1 MAKSYDFTQTDSDW
15 ASEFRTNYQR
25 RQDAEGKVRSA
36 LQGLVDAGEEVNIS
50 EAQFEKAVQDV
61 LAGRDFDITSRPAAP
76 PQAAAPVLPSKVDP
90 GRTTLDNVPRAL
102 GAGLGDIGAD
112 VMFRDIDAEA
122 AEKVRKQREEQTIRD
137 SILPEPI
144 ARLVHTDVIS
154 PQVAKLGKA
163 VGGTDTYRSIFGSLS
178 KYVDDAR
185 RSLEDEANAMIERN
199 PAQGYTERAIT
210 DVAGSPQSL
219 ASIPGGVFAG
229 IPALTSY
236 NDAYRAARE
245 QGLSPE
251 EAGQYASEQAAIE
264 GGISAVPTGGLYAKI
279 AGKTAGRLAKPIAG
293 RVTRTLTTAAGEGVE
308 EGLTTVA
315 QDAANRIRAEYGE
328 SEEGRAFAAG
338 RVSTDLLDDTLRS
351 AAAGVGGGAGFG
363 GFHASLE
370 FAAEKG
376 KQASDTVDAALRE
389 GKAAVDKTKSNEI
402 EIDQNITNEL
412 VKELQKDAAFR
423 QREAETAYQDQ
434 LKADEMEAG
443 FRSLEAQ
450 ANQTTD
456 RVERYGD
463 GVVER
468 VPVQPTEVTPE
479 FVAQEREDTQRLGR
493 EQAERVTLGKDIT
506 DLEKAQKRQEK
517 AAKAK
522 EKADAKKLTQRRA
535 KVADEVLKEF
545 PNATQE
551 ERVKIFRERM
561 AQPVKETPKAE
572 KPKRAQ
578 PKAVPANVSKPS
590 PSVPDSKVSDKGIAD
605 LAAQLNLGMRET
617 LSLKKTPKQEGKIVP
632 TTKPAVEFNEKKYE
646 ADTKTLVKKLVD
658 ANKQETADVQNLIR
672 QGKLK
677 IVPNQEVVGR
687 EVNDNVA
694 EYDTNTGEMYL
705 YTDKVKPAD
714 VVGVM
719 ARALHESTHAG
730 QFNDREGRPS
740 LLKQMMSPNKENKA
754 SKAILKAANGGNQM
768 AKRALE
774 QAQRASPNED
784 IQNLELVP
792 YFVTEAA
799 KARGKEGQLRGV
811 ANDIIASAK
820 TFMRDKLGAN
830 LEISMND
837 LARASQQ
844 TAGEIVKT
852 DVKPAKKSDK
862 GSLGMV
868 LGPTAKGF
876 KKAQDEGRTYTE
888 YADQGER
895 FEISDSDAELVS
907 DSELEEYIPFGPDE
921 IQDTELEYVLSHDK
935 LFREYPWLANYRV
948 AFSQM
953 DWNVNGNHDPST
965 KTIGINSNLLRAAIY
980 GKEDS
985 TRENA
990 KNRIRDTLLHEAQ
1003 HAIQAKEG
1011 FVSGANAAEFVPQT
1025 VYNARQ
1031 RAAEKLNEV
1040 VKRFDLGR
1048 ALQTLPPEIK
1058 RAWENEV
1065 KAAGVTEDRDI
1076 QAGLFLE
1083 EGYYDDVSDRM
1094 LKRYGEQTYQKA
1106 VADLTAANR
1115 DVREA
1120 ENKAFRTYLR
1130 DQGEFEA
1137 RGTERRSR
1145 MTQAELDARPRSK
1158 IVEDEEG
1165 IRRDETLDTRPNAR
1179 RRVPAASQSLGMAET
1194 LEDDVGRRYVPAW
1207 VTGLFDT
1214 AQGTGRK
1221 VNELVEYART
1231 SPAATRMIAE
1241 AELAKYDSALSDLAK
1256 TTGQSP
1262 AELNAEIAEKLDAVD
1277 KKSDSYDEN
1286 RKAFVEVAS
1295 QYGDAGQA
1303 LINLRDQIDD
1313 LTFDILKQRAATG
1326 KPLTEDEKKLY
1337 GTLLANLGRYSHR
1350 QYAVNAGDIGNKY
1363 AKKVWDNYNKQ
1374 KKGKGNGKTAAG
1386 YAKVAN
1392 AVSYLVDNNLTI
1404 PDTTELAALG
1414 ADQTR
1419 SLYETWVG
1427 PTSNVSQDEMK
1438 IALDNVRNKVTPE
1451 RMERQAEQIVK
1462 EMLGLVDANSPTAKY
1477 YRGGKQ
1483 DNTILQERTNIPK
1496 ELRDLMGEITEPAT
1510 KLMLTAGKQAE
1521 FVARNKMLLDLTN
1534 ERSKDIQPPD
1544 AAGSKAV
1551 SDNKM
1556 TKLEGE
1562 MWGPMEGYYV
1572 SPNMRN
1578 LVGDTLQQLATF
1590 EQAVAMAG
1598 HNPNVL
1604 SQLAMGKAMVTW
1616 GKIAGT
1622 AKGLQ
1627 IVWNPVNFIY
1637 NFAGAPR
1644 MLLSNGNL
1652 NPKNAAKALKSSTE
1666 IIANAM
1672 NPKSA
1677 SEEAIRLNKYG
1688 VTDSAF
1694 IGELKQAEYQ
1704 HLRNLVKEMSGK
1716 KPSEAF
1722 AWLKQKGVG
1731 VKELYAMMDVWSKV
1745 ANFYHQVDVL
1755 SDFYEKN
1762 GETRTQEEIDREAAD
1777 IVNRTNITYKRA
1789 APLVKAI
1796 ERTGFTMFGPY
1807 FYEVFRSE
1815 IANTLQGI
1823 DEFQRSKQ
1831 ATTPE
1836 AKRVMQLQAAK
1847 RLGGQATS
1855 WVLTAKAAQLLAQA
1869 GLEMFGDDD
1878 DEKEARKLLPD
1889 YLRNQDMVVIGK
1901 DEKGDNVLFNIS
1913 RLDPI
1918 GPATDIMRTIMN
1930 DGSVDD
1936 VRKQV
1941 FDLYIAPRIG
1951 TQVVNALSTM
1961 ADRGKRP
1968 FREPTAQQLFPSQ
1981 YSQLLRVA
1989 NTAGLEDRQTKAWTN
2004 VMESFLPGVV
2014 NSYRDTNV
2022 RPVPQGLL
2030 TTDTVGAV
2038 LTYAGGNMY
2047 KVDASKAVK
2056 SPAMDYSDILKNA
2069 RKDVKE
2075 IFNDHPDG
2083 IPEGELLQRLGNLR
2097 EEEKAAWNR
2106 LKEVY
2111 DGAIASGMS
2120 KRKAN
2125 AMLKNQRLGADVIR
2139 SLSKN
2144 DFKSE
2149 VISMDSLEQFMSNE
2163 LKQAG
2168 SRKEKREVREK
2179 WKSVMSTLRAAKKT
2193 LDEVSEEQ

>member
-61 LAGRDFDITSRPAAP
+61 LAGRDFDIASRPAAT

-90 GRTTLDNVPRAL
+90 GRTTLDNVPSAL
-102 GAGLGDIGAD
+102 GAGLGDVATDAAFVAAD
-112 VMFRDIDAEA
+112 QIPENVKESAYAKKGSTVDALLEATGLRSLLPQYNLRDM
-122 AEKVRKQREEQTIRD
+122 
-137 SILPEPI
+137 
-144 ARLVHTDVIS
+144 
-154 PQVAKLGKA
+154 
-163 VGGTDTYRSIFGSLS
+163 FGSLS
-178 KYVDDAR
+178 KYVSDTR
-185 RSLEDEANAMIERN
+185 KSLEEESNAMIDRS
-199 PAQGYTERAIT
+199 PVQGYVERAVT
-210 DVAGSPQSL
+210 DIAGSPQSL
-219 ASIPGGVFAG
+219 ASIPGGSFAA
-229 IPALTSY
+229 IPAATTY
-236 NDAYRAARE
+236 ADAYRAARE
-245 QGLSPE
+245 SGVSKE
-251 EAGQYASEQAAIE
+251 EAVRYATEQAAIE
-264 GGISAVPTGGLYAKI
+264 GGISAIPTGNV
-279 AGKTAGRLAKPIAG
+279 GKLVGKSGKKALEELAAPVAG
-293 RVTRTLTTAAGEGVE
+293 RVKRVLGTATAEGVE

-315 QDAANRIRAEYGE
+315 QDLANRANALFSDDEDTK
-328 SEEGRAFAAG
+328 AFAAG
-338 RVSTDLLDDTLRS
+338 RVSSDLLDDTLRS
-351 AAAGVGGGAGFG
+351 VAAGTAGGGAVRGVTS
-363 GFHASLE
+363 SLE
-370 FAAEKG
+370 IAAEKG
-376 KQASDTVDAALRE
+376 RQASDTLDAALRG
-389 GKAAVDKTKSNEI
+389 GKEAVAKQQAKQEDEAKAL
-402 EIDQNITNEL
+402 DDEL

-423 QREAETAYQDQ
+423 QREIENSVDEQ

-443 FRSLEAQ
+443 FRSLEAMEGQ
-450 ANQTTD
+450 PTS
-456 RVERYGD
+456 RVQRDTD
-463 GVVER
+463 GVVTR
-468 VPVQPTEVTPE
+468 VPIQPTEVRPE
-479 FVAQEREDTQRLGR
+479 FVTQQREETEQLGR

-572 KPKRAQ
+572 KPKRA
-578 PKAVPANVSKPS
+578 KPANVSKPA
-590 PSVPDSKVSDKGIAD
+590 PSVPDNKVTDKGIAD

-617 LSLKKTPKQEGKIVP
+617 LSLKKTPKQEGKTVP
-632 TTKPAVEFNEKKYE
+632 TTKSAVEFNEKKYE

-694 EYDTNTGEMYL
+694 EYDTSTGEMYL

-740 LLKQMMSPNKENKA
+740 LLKQMMSPSKENKA

-774 QAQRASPNED
+774 QAQKASPNED

-830 LEISMND
+830 LDISMND

-852 DVKPAKKSDK
+852 DIKPAKKSDK
-862 GSLGMV
+862 GTLGMV

-895 FEISDSDAELVS
+895 FEISDSDADLAS
-907 DSELEEYIPFGPDE
+907 DAHLEEYIPFGPDE
-921 IQDTELEYVLSHDK
+921 KQKAPLEEVLQHDK
-935 LFREYPWLANYRV
+935 LYREYPWLADYNV
-948 AFSQM
+948 EFEQM
-953 DWNVNGNHDPST
+953 GWDVNGNHDPST

-980 GKEDS
+980 GKEES

-1048 ALQTLPPEIK
+1048 ALQTLPPEAK

-1065 KAAGVTEDRDI
+1065 KAAGVTEDRDV

-1158 IVEDEEG
+1158 IIEDEEG

-1256 TTGQSP
+1256 STGQSP
-1262 AELNAEIAEKLDAVD
+1262 AELNAEIAEKLDAID

-1313 LTFDILKQRAATG
+1313 LTYDILKQRAATG

-1363 AKKVWDNYNKQ
+1363 AKKVWDSYDKQ
-1374 KKGKGNGKTAAG
+1374 KKGKGNEKTAAG

-1438 IALDNVRNKVTPE
+1438 IALDDVRSKITPE

-1462 EMLGLVDANSPTAKY
+1462 EMLGLVDTNSPTAKY

-1616 GKIAGT
+1616 GKIAGA

-1627 IVWNPVNFIY
+1627 IVWNPVNFLY

-1672 NPKSA
+1672 NPKST

-1878 DEKEARKLLPD
+1878 DEKEAKKLLPD

-1918 GPATDIMRTIMN
+1918 GPATDIMRAIMN

-2022 RPVPQGLL
+2022 RPVPN
-2030 TTDTVGAV
+2030 DANSTVAAV
-2038 LTYAGGNMY
+2038 LTYMGGNMY
-2047 KVDASKAVK
+2047 KVDANKAVK

-2075 IFNDHPDG
+2075 IFTDHPDG

-2139 SLSKN
+2139 SLSKD

-2149 VISMDSLEQFMSNE
+2149 VISMDSLEQFMNNE
-2163 LKQAG
+2163 LKQAD

-2179 WKSVMSTLRAAKKT
+2179 WKSVMSTLRVAKKT